1 MKKFLIA
8 AASSGSGKTTFT
20 MGLLR
25 RLRNMGLKVQPFKC
39 GPDYIDTKWHT
50 LASGRE
56 SVNLDL
62 WMSSAEHVVEV
73 FEHYGSD
80 ADVCVAEGVMGLF
93 DGWEKS
99 AGSCA
104 EVAKLCGLPVVL
116 LVNAKSTAYSV
127 APLIY
132 GFKHFDPSVDIAGVV
147 FNQVAS
153 ESHYSHLK
161 AACEDA
167 GVRCFGYV
175 RRCKDIE
182 LPSRHLG
189 LSIDERLRIDSFI
202 DKVEENICLEGEFWE
217 TLQSEKSEKSDYSGH
232 SDYSEYSEFSDYSDN
247 SENPKPRS
255 GGSLLISVASDE
267 AFNFIYRANIDSLRQ
282 MGEVRFFSPMADER
296 IPEDTD
302 LLYLPGGYPEFY
314 LKELAANKSMLK
326 SVRDYIEGGGRAYA
340 ECGGMLYLCRNIIG
354 MDGESYGMA
363 DVLNLEATFENMHLH
378 LGYRRLVVIGDSNCC
393 GPVLHNHETPQ
404 SDVSTTFTSLRPPLC
419 GHEFHYS
426 EVRPIGEG
434 EKTVGRIYNAK
445 GHEVD
450 TQLYRHKNLLAGYTH
465 FYWGNSNIFCLPIND
480 F

>member
-20 MGLLR
+20 IGLLR
-25 RLRNMGLKVQPFKC
+25 RLRNMGLRVQPFKC

-62 WMSSAEHVVEV
+62 WMSSEEHVKET
-73 FEHYGSD
+73 FARYSAD
-80 ADVCVAEGVMGLF
+80 ADVCVVEGVMGLF

-132 GFKHFDPSVDIAGVV
+132 GFKNFDPEIELAGVV

-153 ESHYSHLK
+153 ESHYAHLK

-167 GVRCFGYV
+167 GVKCLGYMK
-175 RRCKDIE
+175 RCKDIE

-189 LSIDERLRIDSFI
+189 LSIDEKLRIDSFI
-202 DKVEENICLEGEFWE
+202 ANVEKQIYIEEMRSKEVRSKE
-217 TLQSEKSEKSDYSGH
+217 MRSEDV
-232 SDYSEYSEFSDYSDN
+232 
-247 SENPKPRS
+247 PLPC
-255 GGSLLISVASDE
+255 GGVRGGLLISVAQDE
-267 AFNFIYRANIDSLRQ
+267 AFNFTYRTNIDTLKL
-282 MGEVRFFSPMADER
+282 MGEVKFFSPMTDEK
-296 IPEDTD
+296 IPEGTD
-302 LLYLPGGYPEFY
+302 LLYLPGGYPEFF
-314 LKELAANKSMLK
+314 LKELSGNKSMLK
-326 SVRDYIEGGGRAYA
+326 SIREYIEAGGRAFA

-354 MDGESYGMA
+354 MDGKNYGMA
-363 DVLNLEATFENMHLH
+363 DVLSLEGTFENMRLH
-378 LGYRRLVVIGDSNCC
+378 LGYRKIVVTNQQ
-393 GPVLHNHETPQ
+393 LY
-404 SDVSTTFTSLRPPLC
+404 

-426 EVRPIGEG
+426 EVRPIGDG
-434 EKTVGRIYNAK
+434 EENTCTAFDAKNKEVG
-445 GHEVD
+445 
-450 TQLYRHKNLLAGYTH
+450 TCLYLHKNLLAGYTH
-465 FYWGNSNIFCLPIND
+465 LYWGETNIFHILFD
-480 F
+480 DLQ

>member
-25 RLRNMGLKVQPFKC
+25 RLRNTGLKVQPYKC

-50 LASGRE
+50 LSSGRE

-62 WMSSAEHVVEV
+62 WMSSAEHVKEV
-73 FEHYGSD
+73 FRRYSSD
-80 ADVCVAEGVMGLF
+80 ADVCVVEGVMGLF

-104 EVAKLCGLPVVL
+104 EVAKLCDLPVVL

-132 GFKHFDPSVDIAGVV
+132 GFKNFDPDVKIVGVV

-153 ESHYSHLK
+153 ESHYGHLK

-167 GVRCFGYV
+167 GVKCLGYM

-189 LSIDERLRIDSFI
+189 LSIDEKLRIDSFI
-202 DKVEENICLEGEFWE
+202 DKVAENICLEEGVWD
-217 TLQSEKSEKSDYSGH
+217 LH
-232 SDYSEYSEFSDYSDN
+232 YSEFSESSEN
-247 SENPKPRS
+247 SETPQLNNSITQKLKTR
-255 GGSLLISVASDE
+255 LISVASDE
-267 AFNFIYRANIDSLRQ
+267 AFNFTYRANIDALKQ
-282 MGEVRFFSPMADER
+282 MGEVRFFSPMSDEK
-296 IPEDTD
+296 IPDGTD

-314 LKELAANKSMLK
+314 LKQLSENKTMLK
-326 SVRDYIEGGGRAYA
+326 SVRDYIENGGRAYA

-363 DVLNLEATFENMHLH
+363 DVLSLEGTFENMHLH
-378 LGYRRLVVIGDSNCC
+378 LGYRRWEVEG
-393 GPVLHNHETPQ
+393 GY
-404 SDVSTTFTSLRPPLC
+404 PLF

-426 EVRPIGEG
+426 EVRQIGEG
-434 EKTVGRIYNAK
+434 EKAVGKIYNAK

-450 TQLYRHKNLLAGYTH
+450 TRLYRHKNLLAGYTH
-465 FYWGNSNIFCLPIND
+465 FYWE
-480 F
+480 

>member
-25 RLRNMGLKVQPFKC
+25 RLRNTGLKVQPYKC

-62 WMSSAEHVVEV
+62 WMSSAEHVKEV
-73 FEHYGSD
+73 FGRYSSD
-80 ADVCVAEGVMGLF
+80 ADVCVVEGVMGLF

-104 EVAKLCGLPVVL
+104 EVAKLCDLPVVL

-132 GFKHFDPSVDIAGVV
+132 GFKNFDPDVKIAGVV

-153 ESHYSHLK
+153 ESHYAHLK

-167 GVRCFGYV
+167 GVKCLGYM

-189 LSIDERLRIDSFI
+189 LSIDEKLRIDSFI
-202 DKVEENICLEGEFWE
+202 DKVAENICLEEGVWD
-217 TLQSEKSEKSDYSGH
+217 LH
-232 SDYSEYSEFSDYSDN
+232 YSEFSEFAESSEN
-247 SENPKPRS
+247 SETPQLNNLKTQKLKTR
-255 GGSLLISVASDE
+255 LISVASDE
-267 AFNFIYRANIDSLRQ
+267 AFNFTYRANIDALKQ
-282 MGEVRFFSPMADER
+282 MGEVRFFSPMADEK
-296 IPEDTD
+296 IPDGTD

-314 LKELAANKSMLK
+314 LKQLSENKTMLK
-326 SVRDYIEGGGRAYA
+326 SVRDYIENGGLAYA

-363 DVLNLEATFENMHLH
+363 DVLSLEGTFENMHLH
-378 LGYRRLVVIGDSNCC
+378 LGYRRLEVGDTLNDCMATES
-393 GPVLHNHETPQ
+393 Q
-404 SDVSTTFTSLRPPLC
+404 TF

-426 EVRPIGEG
+426 EVRQIGEG
-434 EKTVGRIYNAK
+434 EKAVGKIYNAR

-450 TQLYRHKNLLAGYTH
+450 TRLYRHKNLLAGYTH
-465 FYWGNSNIFCLPIND
+465 FYWGDSNIFSLPFKD